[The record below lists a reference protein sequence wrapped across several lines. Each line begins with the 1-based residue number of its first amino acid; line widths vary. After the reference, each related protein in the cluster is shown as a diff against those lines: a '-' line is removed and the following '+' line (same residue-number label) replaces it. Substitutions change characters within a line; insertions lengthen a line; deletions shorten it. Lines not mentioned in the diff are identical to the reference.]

1 MQKID
6 EHSTAV
12 VDAGWLT
19 DFRFDY
25 RTKSWLREEPYLIV
39 YAAW

>member
-19 DFRFDY
+19 DSHFDY
-25 RTKSWLREEPYLIV
+25 RTTAWLFGDPYLIV